1 MAFTEKINQ
10 KFRRRTEY
18 RKIFDKIKGICKM
31 SSLAPVVIK
40 SHVADQQNFSVG
52 QISWKLAMDFLIQTA
67 ISPLTADC

>member
-1 MAFTEKINQ
+1 
-10 KFRRRTEY
+10 
-18 RKIFDKIKGICKM
+18 M

-67 ISPLTADC
+67 ISPLTLKHGWNQLAFWLAFGLCPIQYNLKLM